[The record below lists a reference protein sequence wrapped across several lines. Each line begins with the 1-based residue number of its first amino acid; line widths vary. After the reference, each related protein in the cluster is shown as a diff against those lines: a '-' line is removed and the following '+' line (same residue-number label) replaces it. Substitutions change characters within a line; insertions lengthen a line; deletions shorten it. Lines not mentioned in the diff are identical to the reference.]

1 MSLEIAL
8 QSQYW
13 KYYHCNRML
22 RIFGFQN
29 DYIPESLYSELLS
42 VLFQWL
48 QCKLILLASN
58 YLLKENIVFEQSLTN
73 AKPKVWTYMWRG
85 LFYISN
91 TVKFDQTLTSQHL
104 AIHLPEGPQKYGLW
118 RLLDCKKWLS
128 TGFNNLFL
136 NMTWE
141 NSVVK

>member
-1 MSLEIAL
+1 MLLEIPL

-22 RIFGFQN
+22 IIFGFQN

-48 QCKLILLASN
+48 QCKLVLLASN
-58 YLLKENIVFEQSLTN
+58 YLLKQNIVFEQSLTN
-73 AKPKVWTYMWRG
+73 AKPKVWTYIWRG